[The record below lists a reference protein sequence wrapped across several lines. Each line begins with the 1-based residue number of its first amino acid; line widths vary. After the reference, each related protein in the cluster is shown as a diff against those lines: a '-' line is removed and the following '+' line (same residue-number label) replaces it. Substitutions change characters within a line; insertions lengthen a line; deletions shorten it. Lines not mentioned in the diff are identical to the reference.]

1 MDVDGEMESGVRVRD
16 GSEGDA
22 MVVSSLSV
30 IVRSLLCNA
39 SGMSEAVSKLL
50 LELRVLSLSSSIS
63 SGALACNGFNL
74 YCEYMHV
81 RVRRVKPLLA
91 VPVLYL
97 QWGSQQQRSARGLAV
112 GT

>member
-63 SGALACNGFNL
+63 SGALACNCL
-74 YCEYMHV
+74 HVYCELFGMN
-81 RVRRVKPLLA
+81 L
-91 VPVLYL
+91 
-97 QWGSQQQRSARGLAV
+97 GSNLWLFLSFIFSGGLNNSDRHA
-112 GT
+112 G

>member
-30 IVRSLLCNA
+30 IVCSLCCA
-39 SGMSEAVSKLL
+39 SWMSEAESKLL

-63 SGALACNGFNL
+63 SGVLAWN
-74 YCEYMHV
+74 
-81 RVRRVKPLLA
+81 
-91 VPVLYL
+91 VLYVNCEL
-97 QWGSQQQRSARGLAV
+97 FGMNLGSNLWLVLCFIFSRGLDNSDRHA
-112 GT
+112 G